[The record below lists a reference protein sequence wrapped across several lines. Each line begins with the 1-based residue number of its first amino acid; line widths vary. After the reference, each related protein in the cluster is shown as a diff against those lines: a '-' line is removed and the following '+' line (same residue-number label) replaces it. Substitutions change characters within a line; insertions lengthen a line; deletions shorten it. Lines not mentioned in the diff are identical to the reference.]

1 MRSKTSC
8 SEYFNATLF
17 RRNLSRF
24 WPLWGMASFLA
35 SLAPLAMLTQIIW
48 NNTKSLEP
56 LKVTE
61 AYYNLV
67 QYAVPVVSLLY
78 AVLCAMAVW
87 SYLYNARSV
96 GLSHTLPIRREG
108 LLVTNFLS
116 GMAMLL
122 IPYVFAGTLSV
133 GIVTAMGGFDP
144 EGTLV
149 TIAAV
154 IGLNFF
160 YFSTATFVAFI
171 TSNVFALPALY
182 FLFHFLAVALDALV
196 GILSRNFLLGLV
208 EEYSGAVEFLSPT
221 VFFVGSLRY
230 SGEYTEETV
239 RWSDHGSYTH
249 SVLTDI
255 GPGNYWL
262 IAVYALAGAGLLA
275 LVWALYRRRE
285 SERAG
290 EVAAAKWMHP
300 AFRALATVLCALIG
314 GQLLYLLFWS
324 GYQKGDFYDAV
335 PLAVFM
341 TLAGLIGYF
350 AASMLLAKS
359 LKVFHKKRL
368 PGAVGAAVF
377 SLALCLTLDADVL
390 GLEKL
395 VPETAE
401 LASVRLYVAE
411 NNYTLYPG
419 QDDAVIEEIRTLHQ
433 TIAADRDYIVSDPS
447 SGATLSEYQA
457 QQYGWTRVNLTYEY
471 QNGKTL
477 RRSYSLTLN
486 RDRMAQA
493 GTYDNL
499 LDALVN
505 GEEMKLRRLHIGDEK
520 LTVSDGWFYNRVTNY
535 STDLGT
541 REAQELLEAARLDA
555 EAGVWGT
562 YDWFGD
568 NDYADRYAV
577 DLELSFR
584 DREDLRSDSIS
595 IVVRKGMVNTERCL
609 KRLGLA
615 TEKTLLTEK
624 ELNPGEYQDYRI
636 ETGPEETV
644 YPEDAFAAAEEA
656 AGVIGGADGPTEMY
670 ITNG

>member
-48 NNTKSLEP
+48 NNIKTLTPLE
-56 LKVTE
+56 VTE
-61 AYYNLV
+61 GYYNVV
-67 QYAVPVVSLLY
+67 QFAVPILSLLY

-96 GLSHTLPIRREG
+96 GMSHTLPIRREG
-108 LLVTNFLS
+108 LLLTNFLS

-133 GIVTAMGGFDP
+133 GICAVMGGFDL

-171 TSNVFALPALY
+171 TSNIFALPALY
-182 FLFHFLAVALDALV
+182 FLFHFLAVALDALL
-196 GILSRNFLLGLV
+196 GILSRNFLLGYV
-208 EEYSGAVEFLSPT
+208 EEYSGSVEFLSPT
-221 VFFVGSLRY
+221 VFFVGNLRY
-230 SGEYTEETV
+230 SAEFEEQTV
-239 RWSDHGSYTH
+239 RWSGHGSYTH
-249 SVLTDI
+249 SVLVDI

-262 IAVYALAGAGLLA
+262 IAVYALVGAGLLA

-300 AFRALATVLCALIG
+300 AFRGLATILCALIG

-324 GYQKGDFYDAV
+324 GYQWGDFYDAV

-359 LKVFHKKRL
+359 LKVFHRKRL

-377 SLALCLTLDADVL
+377 SLVLCLGLDADVL
-390 GLEKL
+390 GLEKI

-401 LASVRLYVAE
+401 LASVRLNVAG
-411 NNYTLYPG
+411 NNYILFPG
-419 QDDAVIEEIRTLHQ
+419 RDDAVIEEIRTLHQ
-433 TIAADRDYIVSDPS
+433 TIAADRDYIASYPS
-447 SGATLSEYQA
+447 MMSTSEDEP
-457 QQYGWTRVNLTYEY
+457 QQYGWARMNLTYTY
-471 QNGKTL
+471 KDGKTL
-477 RRSYSLTLN
+477 RRSYNLTLN

-505 GEEMKLRRLHIGDEK
+505 GGEMKLRRLHVGDQEM
-520 LTVSDGWFYNRVTNY
+520 TVSDGWFYNRVTDH
-535 STDLGT
+535 SSDLGT
-541 REAQELLEAARLDA
+541 REAQELLEAVRLDA
-555 EAGVWGT
+555 EAGAWGT
-562 YDWFGD
+562 YDWFND
-568 NDYADRYAV
+568 NNDANRYAV
-577 DLELSFR
+577 ELQLAFR

-609 KRLGLA
+609 KRLGLV
-615 TEKTLLTEK
+615 TESTLLTE
-624 ELNPGEYQDYRI
+624 GEMYPDKWVEAGI
-636 ETGPEETV
+636 PDSEEIV
-644 YPEDAFAAAEEA
+644 YPEDAFVPATEGEA
-656 AGVIGGADGPTEMY
+656 IGIIGGADGPTAVYM
-670 ITNG
+670 TN